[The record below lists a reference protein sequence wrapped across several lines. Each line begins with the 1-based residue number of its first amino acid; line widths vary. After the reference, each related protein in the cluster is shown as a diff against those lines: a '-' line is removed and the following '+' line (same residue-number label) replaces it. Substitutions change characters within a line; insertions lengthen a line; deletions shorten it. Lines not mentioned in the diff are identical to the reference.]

1 MTTKPNPSCL
11 HCRIHE
17 TIRQFREDV
26 AKSGQDLPLDTAA
39 ALQSLAAVMGDIIEA
54 EKTDKMRVA
63 MPHVLSILGS
73 ALPDNIT
80 SGSLTLMSDDGKV
93 GEFDFDETGDEE
105 RPEVLQ

>member
-39 ALQSLAAVMGDIIEA
+39 ALLDRLTDEVMVGRSDAQEAADLLLAE
-54 EKTDKMRVA
+54 
-63 MPHVLSILGS
+63 
-73 ALPDNIT
+73 
-80 SGSLTLMSDDGKV
+80 LT
-93 GEFDFDETGDEE
+93 
-105 RPEVLQ
+105 P